1 LNRLVIPILLTTI
14 SLLWIPSFVSAD
26 IKLTPPA
33 NWQPSPNNNS
43 TQMMWF
49 QNSTKSVFG
58 IVKPQLNT
66 TSPFFPLLRV
76 LMPLILPN
84 ANSFIAQMLAD
95 QGILES
101 TDQTTFG
108 KSNYGYRYFMDVNLS
123 SLSKILNTSETLLN
137 NSATPQ
143 MSPDSL
149 MNNSA
154 ISGMGLDTFIPKISP
169 DTLMNNSAILKMLST
184 GSQIPFKGMLIL
196 AMKQGDFY
204 GIFFLSP
211 RQNFDTVF
219 NQVKPTLDSIELTNS
234 TDTAKNTYQ

>member
-1 LNRLVIPILLTTI
+1 
-14 SLLWIPSFVSAD
+14 
-26 IKLTPPA
+26 
-33 NWQPSPNNNS
+33 
-43 TQMMWF
+43 
-49 QNSTKSVFG
+49 
-58 IVKPQLNT
+58 
-66 TSPFFPLLRV
+66 
-76 LMPLILPN
+76 
-84 ANSFIAQMLAD
+84 MLAD